1 MSVENSLPQ
10 KRICQRFPGE
20 VGHNRGWPWGVV
32 ETEATA
38 TGTYFDASNACWMSS
53 MMSSTFSIPTDTQ
66 TDQTWINACL
76 PELLI
81 GELTVSMACRMQ
93 NAGSRIGNMGYDGCQ
108 FQLIHELASCLTTA
122 L

>member
-1 MSVENSLPQ
+1 MPGIGCYIAIPGILVLQRLTDILDNIIHILNS
-10 KRICQRFPGE
+10 
-20 VGHNRGWPWGVV
+20 
-32 ETEATA
+32 
-38 TGTYFDASNACWMSS
+38 
-53 MMSSTFSIPTDTQ
+53 DTQ
-66 TDQTWINACL
+66 TDQAWINACL